1 LAFLPLLV
9 LFNGLPFQRALLTIY
24 VMGWDGDHDKEAL
37 LPKPP
42 PLLKRESSIRI
53 DKLMITKVTIVS
65 IPKISF

>member
-1 LAFLPLLV
+1 
-9 LFNGLPFQRALLTIY
+9 
-24 VMGWDGDHDKEAL
+24 MGWDGDHDKEAL

-53 DKLMITKVTIVS
+53 DKTKATIVS

>member
-9 LFNGLPFQRALLTIY
+9 LFNSLPFQRALLTIY
-24 VMGWDGDHDKEAL
+24 VMGWDGNHDKEAL

-53 DKLMITKVTIVS
+53 DKTKATIVS